1 MPVEQKPKAPFSTLP
16 VMSWEWMWL
25 SESLTQDTR
34 RSPMNMLQPSRWSGT
49 WMAGTSKWRRTSIVP
64 PSAGVR
70 VASTRVDSGGN
81 GPAGSR
87 SPTRM

>member
-34 RSPMNMLQPSRWSGT
+34 RSPMNMLQPPVVGHLDGWP
-49 WMAGTSKWRRTSIVP
+49 SKWRRTSIVP